1 MDYEAFEQAMA
12 DLDEETALALAEEA
26 AGLGKEAADATMD
39 AAQRAMQTIGQLFED
54 GEYFVGDLVYA
65 GEVMSEVIDI
75 LKPVLIGDGEAGGA
89 ADKMILCTVKGD
101 LHDIG
106 KNIVRAMLQASGFD
120 VLDLGIDVAPEAIVE
135 AARTNDIHIV
145 ALSGVLTLALDSMK
159 ATVDAFVAAG
169 MRDAVHIIIG
179 GNPVSEEAC
188 AYVGADEWAHSPAKT
203 IEVCKGWAA
212 E

>member
-12 DLDEETALALAEEA
+12 DLDEDTALALAEEA

-65 GEVMSEVIDI
+65 GEIMSEIIDI
-75 LKPVLIGDGEAGGA
+75 LKPALLEGGEADA
-89 ADKMILCTVKGD
+89 ADRMIICTVKGD

-106 KNIVRAMLQASGFD
+106 KNIVKAMLQASGFE
-120 VLDLGIDVAPEAIVE
+120 VLDLGIDVAPEKIVE
-135 AARTNDIHIV
+135 TIRQTGISIL
-145 ALSGVLTLALDSMK
+145 ALSGVLTLALESMK
-159 ATVDAFVAAG
+159 STVEAISAAG
-169 MRDAVHIIIG
+169 LRDSVHIIIG
-179 GNPVSEEAC
+179 GNPVSEDAC

-203 IEVCKGWAA
+203 IEVCKSWAK

>member
-65 GEVMSEVIDI
+65 GEVMSEVIEI
-75 LKPVLIGDGEAGGA
+75 LKPVLVDEGADGGA
-89 ADKMILCTVKGD
+89 ADKMIICTVKGD

-106 KNIVRAMLQASGFD
+106 KNIVKAMLQASGFD
-120 VLDLGIDVAPEAIVE
+120 VLDLGIDVAPEKIIE
-135 AARTNDIHIV
+135 AVRENDIRIV

-159 ATVDAFVAAG
+159 ATVEAFVAAG
-169 MRDAVHIIIG
+169 LRDSVHIIIG

-203 IEVCKGWAA
+203 IEVCKGWAN